1 VSPGEFNPTST
12 FRWLAQQG
20 FHYFI
25 VNPAG
30 STGFHA
36 VVFQQGDSL
45 EKAFAFLPSS
55 DNWKAIKKAEECQ
68 VAF

>member
-1 VSPGEFNPTST
+1 VANS
-12 FRWLAQQG
+12 QG

-25 VNPAG
+25 VNPAS
-30 STGFHA
+30 STGFHS

-45 EKAFAFLPSS
+45 EKTFAFLPSS
-55 DNWKAIKKAEECQ
+55 DNWKAIKKAEECP

>member
-1 VSPGEFNPTST
+1 VANS
-12 FRWLAQQG
+12 QG

-25 VNPAG
+25 VNPAS

-55 DNWKAIKKAEECQ
+55 DNWKAIKKAEEC
-68 VAF
+68 